1 MTNTEEALIRLK
13 VLINVL
19 EPGGTKREI
28 KEVVD
33 LLENENLT
41 RPVIEID
48 EIVKNAKASAS
59 FGG

>member
-19 EPGGTKREI
+19 EPGGTKNEI
-28 KEVVD
+28 KEIVKLLKDETPSNPVVEVD
-33 LLENENLT
+33 
-41 RPVIEID
+41 D
-48 EIVKNAKASAS
+48 IVKNAKASAS